1 MIKQIIFDFDGVI
14 IDSVP
19 RKTLAFKQ
27 VLQRFS
33 DAQINLFLRYHEEN
47 GGVSRFEKFR
57 YFYEKILN
65 QSYSEIEIQELSKQF
80 SLIVKNELSNPKYL
94 ITETIAFIKNNY
106 QKYAMHIASGTENS
120 ELKFLCDH
128 LGLTIYFK
136 SISGSPEIKSHIVKN
151 IITRNAYKKSE
162 VVLIGDSMTDLDAAK
177 SNNILFMGYN
187 NCSIKAKCSYYIDSF
202 DCLDLKRFCNCS
214 TCVK

>member
-19 RKTLAFKQ
+19 IKTMAFKR
-27 VLQRFS
+27 VLQHFS
-33 DAQINLFLRYHEEN
+33 DTKINLFLRYHEEN

-65 QSYSEIEIQELSKQF
+65 QSYSEIDIQRLSKQF
-80 SLIVKNELSNPKYL
+80 SFIVKNELSNPKYL
-94 ITETIAFIKNNY
+94 ITETTNFIKNNNK
-106 QKYAMHIASGTENS
+106 KYAMHIASGTENM

-128 LGLTIYFK
+128 LWLTSYFQ
-136 SISGSPEIKSHIVKN
+136 SISGSPEIKSHIVQN
-151 IITRNAYKKSE
+151 IITRNSYKNTE
-162 VVLIGDSMTDLDAAK
+162 VILIGDSMTDLDAAK
-177 SNNILFMGYN
+177 SNNILFVGYN
-187 NCSIKAKCSYYIDSF
+187 NCSIKTKCSYYIDSF
-202 DCLDLKRFCNCS
+202 DCLDLKRFFNCS